1 MRRLRTIPGFV
12 YFLVTLFMVA
22 QLSGVVSSPRSNVQ
36 QPPPG
41 FVVAHTVGQH
51 SHDHGHVHD
60 HGATHHHD
68 GANLADTCC
77 ALHAYFAGVLPPIIA
92 IETGSVVG
100 TRLAALID
108 DEGRGIAPGRL
119 DRPPRPLRRT

>member
-12 YFLVTLFMVA
+12 YLLVTLFMVA
-22 QLSGVVSSPRSNVQ
+22 QFSGIVSSRSNTQ
-36 QPPPG
+36 QPLPEL
-41 FVVAHTVGQH
+41 VVAHTDGQH
-51 SHDHGHVHD
+51 AHHDGHVHD

-68 GANLADTCC
+68 GANLADNCC

-92 IETGSVVG
+92 IETGSVMG

>member
-12 YFLVTLFMVA
+12 YLLVNLFMVA
-22 QLSGVVSSPRSNVQ
+22 QLSGVVSSPRSNA
-36 QPPPG
+36 PPE
-41 FVVAHTVGQH
+41 FVVAHSDGQH
-51 SHDHGHVHD
+51 SHHGHVHD

-92 IETGSVVG
+92 IETGRVSG